1 MSPPASRRKRVP
13 PEQSGPVRN
22 PVVRPADA
30 APRAARPA
38 TTAPGAAFG
47 AVVDEGLRTAERLAE
62 ISSAAVRGAMECGV
76 QTAYTVIDEYM
87 ARGREAA
94 SRFQN
99 RPDGRAPM
107 SDDRQNFGGWSTAW
121 GPMSPF
127 LVPWTNA
134 IRMWTDALTMFVPGA
149 GGPQQTWNP
158 AAGAYTPPGTAGGAA
173 AVAGA
178 APAPRVSVR
187 VSSQSPAEVTLNVAP
202 NADRMKLVAGPLQ
215 KIDAPSDALPLTG
228 VSITCEPGHVR
239 VSVTVITDQ
248 PPGRYSGLV
257 MNTTGNEVVGSLT
270 VEIAGPYAPSA

>member
-1 MSPPASRRKRVP
+1 MSPSPSRRKRVP
-13 PEQSGPVRN
+13 PEGTGPIRN
-22 PVVRPADA
+22 PMVPPAARSENPPRPAA
-30 APRAARPA
+30 
-38 TTAPGAAFG
+38 TAPGAAFG

-94 SRFQN
+94 SRFQQ
-99 RPDGRAPM
+99 RPDGRGPM

-127 LVPWTNA
+127 VLPWMNA
-134 IRMWTDALTMFVPGA
+134 MRMWTDALTMFAPGGA
-149 GGPQQTWNP
+149 QQGWNP
-158 AAGAYTPPGTAGGAA
+158 AATGYQVPNPAGGAGPF
-173 AVAGA
+173 AGT

-202 NADRMKLVAGPLQ
+202 YADRMTLVAGPLQ
-215 KIDAPSDALPLTG
+215 KIDGPSDALPLTG

-248 PPGRYSGLV
+248 PPGRYSGVV
-257 MNTTGNEVVGSLT
+257 MNTTGNEIVGSLT